1 MVSKVDIR
9 IDKGGT
15 VDEGVVLVEEG
26 GNVDEGVVLVEEG
39 GNVDAGNV
47 LVEEGGNVDA
57 GDVLIEE
64 DSRRSFQEKESNYAT
79 DTEDD
84 GLEDIQIKAPS
95 KEVRNTAGENDI
107 TIDKG
112 GYVGSGDDVMIE
124 EDDHQIDQ
132 KQEHNLQTDIEDDDI
147 ASIWKEMAFT
157 LECSKVSS
165 SDLLFMITRV
175 FILFIH

>member
-9 IDKGGT
+9 IDKGG
-15 VDEGVVLVEEG
+15 
-26 GNVDEGVVLVEEG
+26 NVDEGDVLVEEG

-47 LVEEGGNVDA
+47 LFEEGGGVDA

-64 DSRRSFQEKESNYAT
+64 DSCRSFQEKESNYAT

-84 GLEDIQIKAPS
+84 GQEDIQIKAPS

-107 TIDKG
+107 TIDEG
-112 GYVGSGDDVMIE
+112 GYVGSEDDVMIE
-124 EDDHQIDQ
+124 EDEHQIDQ
-132 KQEHNLQTDIEDDDI
+132 KQEHNLQTDIEDDDM
-147 ASIWKEMAFT
+147 ASMWKEMAFT

-165 SDLLFMITRV
+165 SDLLFMIKGV